1 MRIPR
6 DAGNAAVGMPYGG
19 EGKLVVSL
27 FIRLM
32 QILLFAGKL
41 VKTKNQ
47 RQNFDV
53 LVTWRLL
60 ISQKKGASDFSDAP
74 GVSQQVC

>member
-1 MRIPR
+1 
-6 DAGNAAVGMPYGG
+6 
-19 EGKLVVSL
+19 
-27 FIRLM
+27 M

-60 ISQKKGASDFSDAP
+60 ISQKKGASDFSDALGYIP
-74 GVSQQVC
+74 RTSLKSLTAGQ